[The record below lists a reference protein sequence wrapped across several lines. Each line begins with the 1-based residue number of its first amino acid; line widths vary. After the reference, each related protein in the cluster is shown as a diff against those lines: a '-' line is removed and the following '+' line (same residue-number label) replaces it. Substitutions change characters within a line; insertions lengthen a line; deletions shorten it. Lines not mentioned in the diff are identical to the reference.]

1 VQASSTPNSGTGQI
15 RLALVLTLVILAPV
29 YLSMAPSPELRVTN
43 PMSADDDIELK
54 LYTLYI
60 SSQNTSAGG
69 DGYITTEVPDSGGQD
84 SSSALDNEV
93 EFRSSDMLSSLIVY
107 GRSQHGSSGS
117 YYLPL
122 DLFLRATGPSG
133 STVEWSITF
142 KAGGSQVGT
151 ASWDTD
157 ACTTSFT
164 NSCSFD
170 HEEFEI
176 DLGDDQS
183 FTVSKDERLEITV
196 SAEMSGCD
204 GGSFPGGSS
213 CEAEVAWNEID
224 DENNRFS
231 QLEVE
236 ANAISNSLVVL
247 QREGAE
253 LAEGPELDWYPN
265 DILSERAMQFT
276 FDVKSAFGR
285 YDIEATRLIMRDSDG
300 IYRIDHIINED
311 DEDIEDTSQ
320 GIFGEYIWT
329 YPSGLPAG
337 EYSVELEITDIQGN
351 AFLIEHDPVEMH
363 QWGVSINHRLNK
375 LTEYIAP
382 GETTAIPLQLVH
394 KGDST
399 KSMEIE
405 LEVLTNLGSSWVLE
419 FDSPGGYTLN
429 AGGDILNPILTL
441 TAPDDLTGTPEGIE
455 IRAVAEAEVDSV
467 LQVVDQDILQL
478 DLEKIDVYQPPEV
491 SIWNEEHD
499 VQIANST
506 RPDDFDQTVP
516 RYAEYEEF
524 TPFLLEIFNTGFD
537 ADTFRVDVLQR
548 AKSIIQIYDNDTG
561 ERILEDE
568 GDGTFHTALLERHST
583 QVLLFNVK
591 PSTDRDDPDIGEIE
605 VEVISNG
612 NSSLRTTV
620 IFTIQ
625 RTFGIKAEVS
635 QDCDGSP
642 LGHIQVSLCSPS
654 SGNAVVD
661 LRVRIT
667 NSMTSGESAS
677 WWRIQNPAS
686 LEENTDRDPA
696 YGQWQFL
703 ILDEDGDAVPRVSLG
718 PGDFTEVFVTVT
730 LTSQVIAGNHTI
742 YLRIIEDNDDDDPRY
757 FDLPIVFEIEAGE
770 PELQIV
776 QVSPNYELLPGE
788 AYSIQLKVKNNG
800 NGPLTILLD
809 AEVEVSGW
817 SVDIEGPSGSPLIEL
832 EAFEEATFNLEIIV
846 PESAN
851 NGQQVPV
858 QITATP
864 FDTEQSWPE
873 EYTAT
878 ITVTVTVGISSLLDI
893 LVNEITHP
901 RLSTMVI
908 GLVSILLLFAGVQSR
923 MNRRR
928 WTAHL
933 AYLESLGGG
942 GDGDE
947 ETEDEDSDLPSPVTS
962 IEEEDLD
969 DYEDDEIELV

>member
-1 VQASSTPNSGTGQI
+1 MQASSTPNSGTGQI

-696 YGQWQFL
+696 YGQWQFM

-942 GDGDE
+942 DGDE

-962 IEEEDLD
+962 IEEEDSD

>member
-1 VQASSTPNSGTGQI
+1 
-15 RLALVLTLVILAPV
+15 
-29 YLSMAPSPELRVTN
+29 
-43 PMSADDDIELK
+43 MSADDDIELK

-84 SSSALDNEV
+84 SSNALDNEV
-93 EFRSSDMLSSLIVY
+93 EFRSSDMLSSLIVH

-117 YYLPL
+117 YYIPL

-157 ACTTSFT
+157 ACTTSFS

-176 DLGDDQS
+176 DLGEDQS
-183 FTVSKDERLEITV
+183 FTVSKDERFEITV

-236 ANAISNSLVVL
+236 ANALSNSLVVL

-265 DILSERAMQFT
+265 DILSERSMQFT

-320 GIFGEYIWT
+320 GIFGEYLWT

-337 EYSVELEITDIQGN
+337 EYSVELEITDVQGN
-351 AFLIEHDPVEMH
+351 AFLIEHEPVEMH

-441 TAPDDLTGTPEGIE
+441 TAPDDLTGTPDGIE

-499 VQIANST
+499 VQMANST

-625 RTFGIKAEVS
+625 RTFGINAEVS

-696 YGQWQFL
+696 YGQWQFM

-730 LTSQVIAGNHTI
+730 LTSQVIAGNHTV
-742 YLRIIEDNDDDDPRY
+742 YLRIIEDIDDDEPRY
-757 FDLPIVFEIEAGE
+757 FDLPIVFEIKAGD

-832 EAFEEATFNLEIIV
+832 EAFEEATFNLEVIV

-851 NGQQVPV
+851 NGQQVPI

-878 ITVTVTVGISSLLDI
+878 TTVIMTVGISSLLDI

-901 RLSTMVI
+901 RLSTLVI

-928 WTAHL
+928 WIAHL

-942 GDGDE
+942 DEDE
-947 ETEDEDSDLPSPVTS
+947 EIEDEDSDLPSPVTS
-962 IEEEDLD
+962 IEEEDSD

>member
-1 VQASSTPNSGTGQI
+1 M
-15 RLALVLTLVILAPV
+15 VILAPV
-29 YLSMAPSPELRVTN
+29 YISLAPSPELRATE

-54 LYTLYI
+54 LYTLYL

-69 DGYITTEVPDSGGQD
+69 DGYITTKVPESGGQD
-84 SSSALDNEV
+84 SSSALDSEV
-93 EFRSSDMLSSLIVY
+93 EFRSSDMLSSLVVY

-133 STVEWSITF
+133 STVEWSITL

-157 ACTTSFT
+157 ACTQSFT

-176 DLGDDQS
+176 DLEEDQS
-183 FTVSKDERLEITV
+183 FIISKDERMEITV

-285 YDIEATRLIMRDSDG
+285 YDIEATRLIMRDPNG

-351 AFLIEHDPVEMH
+351 AFLVEHDPVEMH

-405 LEVLTNLGSSWVLE
+405 LEVLTNLGSSWILE
-419 FDSPGGYTLN
+419 FDSPGGYTLD

-516 RYAEYEEF
+516 RYVEYEEF

-568 GDGTFHTALLERHST
+568 GDGTFHTAILERHST

-591 PSTDRDDPDIGEIE
+591 PSSDRDDPDIGEIE

-625 RTFGIKAEVS
+625 RTFGIHAEVS

-642 LGHIQVSLCSPS
+642 LGHIRVSLCSPGS
-654 SGNAVVD
+654 SIAVVD

-677 WWRIQNPAS
+677 WWRIQNPAA

-696 YGQWQFL
+696 YGQWQFM

-730 LTSQVIAGNHTI
+730 LTSQVIAGNHTV
-742 YLRIIEDNDDDDPRY
+742 YLRIIEDVDDDDPRY
-757 FDLPIVFEIEAGE
+757 FDLPMVFEVEAGE

-800 NGPLTILLD
+800 NGPLTVLLD

-832 EAFEEATFNLEIIV
+832 EAFEEATFNLEVTV
-846 PESAN
+846 PDSAN
-851 NGQQVPV
+851 NGEQVPV

-878 ITVTVTVGISSLLDI
+878 TTVTMTVGISSLLDI
-893 LVNEITHP
+893 LINELTHP

-908 GLVSILLLFAGVQSR
+908 GLVGILLLFAGVQSR

-942 GDGDE
+942 DEDE
-947 ETEDEDSDLPSPVTS
+947 EDEDEDSDLPAPVTS
-962 IEEEDLD
+962 IEEEESD

>member
-1 VQASSTPNSGTGQI
+1 
-15 RLALVLTLVILAPV
+15 
-29 YLSMAPSPELRVTN
+29 MAPSLELRSTE
-43 PMSADDDIELK
+43 PMSVDEDVELK

-69 DGYITTEVPDSGGQD
+69 DGYITTKVPESGGQD
-84 SSSALDNEV
+84 SSSALDSEV
-93 EFRSSDMLSSLIVY
+93 EFRSSDMLSSLIVH

-133 STVEWSITF
+133 STVDWSITL

-151 ASWDTD
+151 ASWDTE
-157 ACTTSFT
+157 ACTQSFS

-170 HEEFEI
+170 HEELEI

-236 ANAISNSLVVL
+236 ANSISNSLVVL

-285 YDIEATRLIMRDSDG
+285 YDIEATRLIMRDPNG

-363 QWGVSINHRLNK
+363 QWGVSLNHRFNR

-405 LEVLTNLGSSWVLE
+405 LEVLTNLGSSWILE

-516 RYAEYEEF
+516 RYTEYDEF

-591 PSTDRDDPDIGEIE
+591 PSSDRDDPDIGEIE

-625 RTFGIKAEVS
+625 RTFGIHAEVS

-642 LGHIQVSLCSPS
+642 LGHIRVSLCSPS

-696 YGQWQFL
+696 YGQWQFM
-703 ILDEDGDAVPRVSLG
+703 IMDEDGDAVPRVSLG
-718 PGDFTEVFVTVT
+718 PGDFTEIFVTVT
-730 LTSQVIAGNHTI
+730 LTSQVIAGNHTV
-742 YLRIIEDNDDDDPRY
+742 YLRIIEDIDDDDPRY
-757 FDLPIVFEIEAGE
+757 FDLPIVFEVEAGE

-788 AYSIQLKVKNNG
+788 VYSIQLKVKNIG
-800 NGPLTILLD
+800 NGPLTVLLD
-809 AEVEVSGW
+809 AEVEQSGW
-817 SVDIEGPSGSPLIEL
+817 GVDIEGPSGSPLIEL
-832 EAFEEATFNLEIIV
+832 EAFEEATFNLEVTV
-846 PESAN
+846 PDSAN

-878 ITVTVTVGISSLLDI
+878 TTVTMTVGISSLLDI

-908 GLVSILLLFAGVQSR
+908 GLVGILLLFAGIQSG

-933 AYLESLGGG
+933 TYLESLGGG
-942 GDGDE
+942 DE
-947 ETEDEDSDLPSPVTS
+947 DEKDEDEDSDFPAPVTS
-962 IEEEDLD
+962 IEEEESD

>member
-1 VQASSTPNSGTGQI
+1 MQASSTTNSGRGHF
-15 RLALVLTLVILAPV
+15 RLAIAMTMVILTPIC
-29 YLSMAPSPELRVTN
+29 LSMAPASELRSIE
-43 PMSADDDIELK
+43 PMSADDDVELK

-69 DGYITTEVPDSGGQD
+69 DGHITTKVPESGGQD
-84 SSSALDNEV
+84 SSSALDSEV

-107 GRSQHGSSGS
+107 GRSQHGSSSS

-122 DLFLRATGPSG
+122 DMFLRATGPSG
-133 STVEWSITF
+133 STVEWSIRL
-142 KAGGSQVGT
+142 KAGGSEIGT

-157 ACTTSFT
+157 ACTQSFT

-176 DLGDDQS
+176 DLGGDQS

-204 GGSFPGGSS
+204 GGSIPGGSS

-224 DENNRFS
+224 DENNRYS

-236 ANAISNSLVVL
+236 ANAISNSIVVL

-253 LAEGPELDWYPN
+253 LAEGAELDWYPN

-276 FDVKSAFGR
+276 FDVKSSFGR
-285 YDIEATRLIMRDSDG
+285 YDIESTRLIMRDPDG
-300 IYRIDHIINED
+300 VYRIDHIINED

-363 QWGVSINHRLNK
+363 QWGVSLNHRLNK

-399 KSMEIE
+399 KSMEVE
-405 LEVLTNLGSSWVLE
+405 MEVLTNLGSSWILE

-491 SIWNEEHD
+491 SVWNEEHD

-516 RYAEYEEF
+516 RYVEYEEF

-591 PSTDRDDPDIGEIE
+591 PSSDRDDPDIGEIE

-620 IFTIQ
+620 VFTIQ
-625 RTFGIKAEVS
+625 RTFGIYAEVS

-642 LGHIQVSLCSPS
+642 LGHIRVSLCSPS

-696 YGQWQFL
+696 YGQWQFMV
-703 ILDEDGDAVPRVSLG
+703 LDEDGDAVPRVSLG

-730 LTSQVIAGNHTI
+730 LTSQVVAGNHTV
-742 YLRIIEDNDDDDPRY
+742 YLRIIEDIDDDNPRY
-757 FDLPIVFEIEAGE
+757 FDLPMVFEVEAGN
-770 PELQIV
+770 PNLQIV

-800 NGPLTILLD
+800 NGPLTVLLD
-809 AEVEVSGW
+809 AEVEESGW

-832 EAFEEATFNLEIIV
+832 EAFEEATFNLEVSV
-846 PESAN
+846 PDSAN
-851 NGQQVPV
+851 NGEQVPV

-873 EYTAT
+873 QYTAEA
-878 ITVTVTVGISSLLDI
+878 TVTMTVGISSLLDI
-893 LVNEITHP
+893 LINEITHP
-901 RLSTMVI
+901 RLSTMAI
-908 GLVSILLLFAGVQSR
+908 SLVGILLLFAGIQSR

-933 AYLESLGGG
+933 AYLESLGG
-942 GDGDE
+942 DEDE
-947 ETEDEDSDLPSPVTS
+947 EGDDDEDPDLPAPVTS
-962 IEEEDLD
+962 VEGDESD

>member
-1 VQASSTPNSGTGQI
+1 
-15 RLALVLTLVILAPV
+15 
-29 YLSMAPSPELRVTN
+29 
-43 PMSADDDIELK
+43 MSADDDIELK
-54 LYTLYI
+54 LYTLYL

-69 DGYITTEVPDSGGQD
+69 DGYITTKVPESGGQD
-84 SSSALDNEV
+84 SSSALDSEV

-133 STVEWSITF
+133 STVEWSITL

-157 ACTTSFT
+157 ACTQSFT

-176 DLGDDQS
+176 DLEEDQS
-183 FTVSKDERLEITV
+183 FIISKDERMEITV

-285 YDIEATRLIMRDSDG
+285 YDIEATRLIMRDPNG

-351 AFLIEHDPVEMH
+351 AFLVEHDPVEMH

-405 LEVLTNLGSSWVLE
+405 LEVLTNLGSSWILE
-419 FDSPGGYTLN
+419 FDSPGGYTLD

-516 RYAEYEEF
+516 RYVEYEEF

-568 GDGTFHTALLERHST
+568 GDGTFHTAILERHST

-591 PSTDRDDPDIGEIE
+591 PSSDRDDPDIGEIE

-625 RTFGIKAEVS
+625 RTFGIHAEVS

-642 LGHIQVSLCSPS
+642 LGHIRVSLCSPGS
-654 SGNAVVD
+654 SIAVVD

-677 WWRIQNPAS
+677 WWRIQNPAA

-696 YGQWQFL
+696 YGQWQFM

-730 LTSQVIAGNHTI
+730 LTSQVIAGNHTV
-742 YLRIIEDNDDDDPRY
+742 YLRIIEDVDDDDPRY
-757 FDLPIVFEIEAGE
+757 FDLPMVFEVEAGE

-800 NGPLTILLD
+800 NGPLTVLLD

-832 EAFEEATFNLEIIV
+832 EAFEEATFNLEVTV
-846 PESAN
+846 PDSAN
-851 NGQQVPV
+851 NGEQVSV

-878 ITVTVTVGISSLLDI
+878 TTVTMTVGISSLLDI
-893 LVNEITHP
+893 LINELTHP

-908 GLVSILLLFAGVQSR
+908 GLVGILLLFAGVQSR

-942 GDGDE
+942 DEDE
-947 ETEDEDSDLPSPVTS
+947 EDEDEDSDLPAPVTS
-962 IEEEDLD
+962 IEEEESD

>member
-1 VQASSTPNSGTGQI
+1 MQASSRPNSGCGQI

-29 YLSMAPSPELRVTN
+29 YLSMAPSSELRATG

-84 SSSALDNEV
+84 SSNALDNEV
-93 EFRSSDMLSSLIVY
+93 EFRSSDMLSSLIVH

-117 YYLPL
+117 YYIPL

-157 ACTTSFT
+157 ACTTSFS

-176 DLGDDQS
+176 DLGEDQS
-183 FTVSKDERLEITV
+183 FTVSKDERFEITV

-236 ANAISNSLVVL
+236 ANALSNSLVVL

-265 DILSERAMQFT
+265 DILSERSMQFT

-320 GIFGEYIWT
+320 GIFGEYLWT

-351 AFLIEHDPVEMH
+351 AFLIEHEPVEMH

-429 AGGDILNPILTL
+429 AGGDILNPILTI

-499 VQIANST
+499 VQMANST

-625 RTFGIKAEVS
+625 RTFGINAEVS

-696 YGQWQFL
+696 YGQWQFM

-730 LTSQVIAGNHTI
+730 LTSQVIAGNHTV
-742 YLRIIEDNDDDDPRY
+742 YLRIIEDIDDDEPRY
-757 FDLPIVFEIEAGE
+757 FDLPIVFEIKAGD

-832 EAFEEATFNLEIIV
+832 EAFEEATFNLEVIV

-851 NGQQVPV
+851 NGQQVPI

-878 ITVTVTVGISSLLDI
+878 TTVIMTVGISSLLDI

-901 RLSTMVI
+901 RLSTLVI

-942 GDGDE
+942 DEDE
-947 ETEDEDSDLPSPVTS
+947 ETEGEDSDLPSPVTS
-962 IEEEDLD
+962 IEEEDSD

>member
-1 VQASSTPNSGTGQI
+1 
-15 RLALVLTLVILAPV
+15 L
-29 YLSMAPSPELRVTN
+29 
-43 PMSADDDIELK
+43 
-54 LYTLYI
+54 
-60 SSQNTSAGG
+60 
-69 DGYITTEVPDSGGQD
+69 
-84 SSSALDNEV
+84 
-93 EFRSSDMLSSLIVY
+93 
-107 GRSQHGSSGS
+107 
-117 YYLPL
+117 
-122 DLFLRATGPSG
+122 
-133 STVEWSITF
+133 
-142 KAGGSQVGT
+142 KAGGSEVGT

-157 ACTTSFT
+157 ACTQSFT

-176 DLGDDQS
+176 DLGGDQS

-204 GGSFPGGSS
+204 GGSIPGGSS

-224 DENNRFS
+224 DENNRYS

-236 ANAISNSLVVL
+236 ANAISNSIVVL

-253 LAEGPELDWYPN
+253 LAEGAELDWYPN

-276 FDVKSAFGR
+276 FDVKSSFGR
-285 YDIEATRLIMRDSDG
+285 YDIESTRLIMRDPDG

-363 QWGVSINHRLNK
+363 QWGVSLNHRLNK

-399 KSMEIE
+399 KSMEVE
-405 LEVLTNLGSSWVLE
+405 MEVLTNLGSSWILE

-491 SIWNEEHD
+491 SVWNEEHD

-516 RYAEYEEF
+516 RYVEYEEF

-591 PSTDRDDPDIGEIE
+591 PSSDRDDPDIGEIE
-605 VEVISNG
+605 VEIISNG
-612 NSSLRTTV
+612 NSSLRTTAM
-620 IFTIQ
+620 FTIQ
-625 RTFGIKAEVS
+625 RTFGIHAEVS

-642 LGHIQVSLCSPS
+642 LGHIRVSLCSPS

-696 YGQWQFL
+696 YGQWQFMV
-703 ILDEDGDAVPRVSLG
+703 LDEDGDSVPRVSLG

-730 LTSQVIAGNHTI
+730 LTSQVVAGNHTV
-742 YLRIIEDNDDDDPRY
+742 YLRIIEDIDDDNPRY
-757 FDLPIVFEIEAGE
+757 FDLPMVFEVEAGD
-770 PELQIV
+770 PDLQIV

-788 AYSIQLKVKNNG
+788 VYSIQLKVKNNG
-800 NGPLTILLD
+800 NGPLTVLLD
-809 AEVEVSGW
+809 AEVEESGW

-832 EAFEEATFNLEIIV
+832 DAFEEATFNLEVSV
-846 PESAN
+846 PDSAN
-851 NGQQVPV
+851 NGEQVPV

-873 EYTAT
+873 QYTAET
-878 ITVTVTVGISSLLDI
+878 TVTMTVGISSLLDI
-893 LVNEITHP
+893 LINELTHP

-908 GLVSILLLFAGVQSR
+908 GLVGILLLFAGIQSR

-933 AYLESLGGG
+933 AYLESLGGDDDE
-942 GDGDE
+942 DGD
-947 ETEDEDSDLPSPVTS
+947 EDEDSDLPAPVTS
-962 IEEEDLD
+962 VEEDESD

>member
-1 VQASSTPNSGTGQI
+1 VQVSSIPNRGCGRV
-15 RLALVLTLVILAPV
+15 RLALALTLVILAPV
-29 YLSMAPSPELRVTN
+29 YLSMAPSPELRATET
-43 PMSADDDIELK
+43 MSVDEDVELK

-69 DGYITTEVPDSGGQD
+69 DGYITTKVPESGGQD
-84 SSSALDNEV
+84 SSSALDSEV
-93 EFRSSDMLSSLIVY
+93 EFRSSDMLSSLIVH

-133 STVEWSITF
+133 STVDWSITL

-151 ASWDTD
+151 ASWDTE
-157 ACTTSFT
+157 ACTQSFS

-183 FTVSKDERLEITV
+183 FTVSKDERFEITV

-236 ANAISNSLVVL
+236 ANSISNSLVVL

-285 YDIEATRLIMRDSDG
+285 YDIEATRLIMRDPNG

-363 QWGVSINHRLNK
+363 QWGVSLNHRFNR

-405 LEVLTNLGSSWVLE
+405 LEVLTNLGSSWILE

-516 RYAEYEEF
+516 RYAEYDEF

-591 PSTDRDDPDIGEIE
+591 PSSDRDDPDIGEIE

-625 RTFGIKAEVS
+625 RTFGIHAEVS

-642 LGHIQVSLCSPS
+642 LGHIRVSLCSPS

-686 LEENTDRDPA
+686 LEENTDRDLA
-696 YGQWQFL
+696 YGQWQFM
-703 ILDEDGDAVPRVSLG
+703 IMDEDGDAVPRVSLG
-718 PGDFTEVFVTVT
+718 PGDFTEIFVTVT
-730 LTSQVIAGNHTI
+730 LTSQVIAGNHTV
-742 YLRIIEDNDDDDPRY
+742 YLRIIEDIDDDDPRY
-757 FDLPIVFEIEAGE
+757 FDLPMVFEVEAGE

-788 AYSIQLKVKNNG
+788 VYSIQLKVKNIG
-800 NGPLTILLD
+800 NGPLTVLLD
-809 AEVEVSGW
+809 AEVEQSGW

-832 EAFEEATFNLEIIV
+832 EAFEEATFNLEVTV
-846 PESAN
+846 PDSAN

-878 ITVTVTVGISSLLDI
+878 TTVTMTVGISSLLDI

-908 GLVSILLLFAGVQSR
+908 GLVGILLLFAGIQSR

-933 AYLESLGGG
+933 TYLESLGGG
-942 GDGDE
+942 DGDE
-947 ETEDEDSDLPSPVTS
+947 GDEDEDSDFPAPVTS
-962 IEEEDLD
+962 IEEEESD
-969 DYEDDEIELV
+969 DYEGDEIELV

>member
-1 VQASSTPNSGTGQI
+1 
-15 RLALVLTLVILAPV
+15 LVILAPV
-29 YLSMAPSPELRVTN
+29 YISLAPSPELRATE

-54 LYTLYI
+54 LYTLYL

-69 DGYITTEVPDSGGQD
+69 DGYITTKVPESGGQD
-84 SSSALDNEV
+84 SSSALDSEV

-122 DLFLRATGPSG
+122 DMFLRATGPSG
-133 STVEWSITF
+133 STVEWSITL

-157 ACTTSFT
+157 ACTQSFT

-176 DLGDDQS
+176 DLEEDQS
-183 FTVSKDERLEITV
+183 FIISKDERMEITV

-285 YDIEATRLIMRDSDG
+285 YDIEATRLIMRDPNG

-351 AFLIEHDPVEMH
+351 AFLVEHDPVEMH

-405 LEVLTNLGSSWVLE
+405 LEVLTNLGSSWILE
-419 FDSPGGYTLN
+419 FDSPGGYTLD

-516 RYAEYEEF
+516 RYVEYEEF

-568 GDGTFHTALLERHST
+568 GDGTFHTAILERHST

-591 PSTDRDDPDIGEIE
+591 PSSDRDDPDIGEIE
-605 VEVISNG
+605 VEIISNG

-625 RTFGIKAEVS
+625 RTFGIHAEVS

-642 LGHIQVSLCSPS
+642 LGHIRVSLCSPGS
-654 SGNAVVD
+654 SIAVVD

-677 WWRIQNPAS
+677 WWRIQNPAA

-696 YGQWQFL
+696 YGQWQFM

-730 LTSQVIAGNHTI
+730 LTSQVIAGNHTV
-742 YLRIIEDNDDDDPRY
+742 YLRIIEDVDDDDPRY
-757 FDLPIVFEIEAGE
+757 FDLPMVFEVEAGE

-800 NGPLTILLD
+800 NGPLTVLLD

-832 EAFEEATFNLEIIV
+832 EAFEEATFNLEVTV
-846 PESAN
+846 PDSAN
-851 NGQQVPV
+851 NGEQVSV

-878 ITVTVTVGISSLLDI
+878 TTVTMTVGISSLLDI
-893 LVNEITHP
+893 LINELTHP

-908 GLVSILLLFAGVQSR
+908 GLVGILLLFAGVQSR

-942 GDGDE
+942 DEDE
-947 ETEDEDSDLPSPVTS
+947 EDEDEDSDLPAPVTS
-962 IEEEDLD
+962 IEEEESD

>member
-1 VQASSTPNSGTGQI
+1 M
-15 RLALVLTLVILAPV
+15 VILAPV
-29 YLSMAPSPELRVTN
+29 YISLAPSPELRATE

-54 LYTLYI
+54 LYTLYL

-69 DGYITTEVPDSGGQD
+69 DGYITTKVPESGGQD
-84 SSSALDNEV
+84 SSSALDSEV

-122 DLFLRATGPSG
+122 DMFLRATGPSG
-133 STVEWSITF
+133 STVEWSITL

-157 ACTTSFT
+157 ACTQSFQ

-176 DLGDDQS
+176 DLEEDQS
-183 FTVSKDERLEITV
+183 FIISKDERMEITV

-285 YDIEATRLIMRDSDG
+285 YDIEATRLIMRDPNG
-300 IYRIDHIINED
+300 GYRIDHIINED

-351 AFLIEHDPVEMH
+351 AFLVEHDPVEMH

-405 LEVLTNLGSSWVLE
+405 LEVLTNLGSSWILE
-419 FDSPGGYTLN
+419 FDSPGGYTLD

-478 DLEKIDVYQPPEV
+478 DLDKIDVYQPPEV

-516 RYAEYEEF
+516 RYVEYEEF

-561 ERILEDE
+561 GRILEDE

-591 PSTDRDDPDIGEIE
+591 PSSDRDDPDIGEIE

-625 RTFGIKAEVS
+625 RTFGIHAEVS

-642 LGHIQVSLCSPS
+642 LGHIRVSLCSPGS
-654 SGNAVVD
+654 SIAVVD

-677 WWRIQNPAS
+677 WWRIQNPAA

-696 YGQWQFL
+696 YGQWQFM

-730 LTSQVIAGNHTI
+730 LTSQVIAGNHTV
-742 YLRIIEDNDDDDPRY
+742 YLRIIEDADDDNPRY
-757 FDLPIVFEIEAGE
+757 FDLPMVFEVEAGD

-800 NGPLTILLD
+800 NGPLTVLLD

-832 EAFEEATFNLEIIV
+832 EAFEEATFNLEITV
-846 PESAN
+846 PDSAN
-851 NGQQVPV
+851 NGEQVPV
-858 QITATP
+858 QVTATP

-878 ITVTVTVGISSLLDI
+878 TTVTLTVGISSLLDI
-893 LVNEITHP
+893 LINELTHP

-908 GLVSILLLFAGVQSR
+908 GLVGILLLFAGVQSR

-942 GDGDE
+942 DEDE
-947 ETEDEDSDLPSPVTS
+947 EDEDEDSDLPAPVTS
-962 IEEEDLD
+962 IEEEESD

>member
-1 VQASSTPNSGTGQI
+1 MQACSTSNNGRGHI
-15 RLALVLTLVILAPV
+15 RLAIALSMVILTPIC
-29 YLSMAPSPELRVTN
+29 LSMAPASELRSIE
-43 PMSADDDIELK
+43 PMSADDDVELK

-69 DGYITTEVPDSGGQD
+69 DGHITTKVPESGGQD
-84 SSSALDNEV
+84 SSSALDSEV

-107 GRSQHGSSGS
+107 GRSQHGSSSS

-122 DLFLRATGPSG
+122 DMFLRATGPSG
-133 STVEWSITF
+133 STVEWSIRL
-142 KAGGSQVGT
+142 KAGGSEVGT

-157 ACTTSFT
+157 ACTQSFT

-176 DLGDDQS
+176 DLGGDQS

-204 GGSFPGGSS
+204 GGSIPGGSS
-213 CEAEVAWNEID
+213 CEAEVAWNEIE
-224 DENNRFS
+224 DENNRYS

-236 ANAISNSLVVL
+236 ANAISNSIVVL

-253 LAEGPELDWYPN
+253 LAEGAELDWYPN

-276 FDVKSAFGR
+276 FDVKSSFGR
-285 YDIEATRLIMRDSDG
+285 YDIESTRLIMRDPDG

-363 QWGVSINHRLNK
+363 QWGVSLNHRLNK

-399 KSMEIE
+399 KSMEVE
-405 LEVLTNLGSSWVLE
+405 MEVLTNLGSSWILE

-491 SIWNEEHD
+491 SVWNEEHD

-516 RYAEYEEF
+516 RYVEYEEF

-591 PSTDRDDPDIGEIE
+591 PSSDRDDPDIGEIE
-605 VEVISNG
+605 VEIISNG
-612 NSSLRTTV
+612 NSSLRTTAV
-620 IFTIQ
+620 FTIQ
-625 RTFGIKAEVS
+625 RTFGIHAEVS

-642 LGHIQVSLCSPS
+642 LGHIRVSLCSPS

-696 YGQWQFL
+696 YGQWQFMV
-703 ILDEDGDAVPRVSLG
+703 LDEDGDSVPRVSLG

-730 LTSQVIAGNHTI
+730 LTSQVVAGNHTV
-742 YLRIIEDNDDDDPRY
+742 YLRIIEDIDDDNPRY
-757 FDLPIVFEIEAGE
+757 FDLPMVFEVEAGD
-770 PELQIV
+770 PDLQIV

-788 AYSIQLKVKNNG
+788 VYSIQLKVKNNG
-800 NGPLTILLD
+800 NGPLTVLLD
-809 AEVEVSGW
+809 AEVEESGW
-817 SVDIEGPSGSPLIEL
+817 SVDIEGPSGSPLIDL
-832 EAFEEATFNLEIIV
+832 DAFEEATFNLEVSV
-846 PESAN
+846 PDSAN
-851 NGQQVPV
+851 NGEQVPV

-873 EYTAT
+873 QYTAET
-878 ITVTVTVGISSLLDI
+878 TVTMTVGISSLLDI
-893 LVNEITHP
+893 LINELTHP

-908 GLVSILLLFAGVQSR
+908 GLVGILLLFAGIQSR

-933 AYLESLGGG
+933 AYLESLGGDDDEDG
-942 GDGDE
+942 G
-947 ETEDEDSDLPSPVTS
+947 EDEDSDLPAPVTS
-962 IEEEDLD
+962 VEEDESD

>member
-1 VQASSTPNSGTGQI
+1 M
-15 RLALVLTLVILAPV
+15 VILAPIF
-29 YLSMAPSPELRVTN
+29 LSLAPASELRSIE
-43 PMSADDDIELK
+43 PMSADDDVELK

-69 DGYITTEVPDSGGQD
+69 DGHITTEVPESGGQD
-84 SSSALDNEV
+84 SSSALDSEV

-107 GRSQHGSSGS
+107 GRSQHGSSSS

-122 DLFLRATGPSG
+122 DMFLRATGPSG
-133 STVEWSITF
+133 STVEWSIRL
-142 KAGGSQVGT
+142 KAGGSEIGT

-157 ACTTSFT
+157 ACTQSFT

-176 DLGDDQS
+176 DLGGDQS
-183 FTVSKDERLEITV
+183 FTVSKDERMEITV

-204 GGSFPGGSS
+204 GGSIPGGSS

-224 DENNRFS
+224 DENNRYS

-236 ANAISNSLVVL
+236 ANAISNSIVVL

-253 LAEGPELDWYPN
+253 LAEGAELDWYPN

-276 FDVKSAFGR
+276 FDVKSSFGR
-285 YDIEATRLIMRDSDG
+285 YDIESTRLIMRDPDG
-300 IYRIDHIINED
+300 VYRIDHIINED

-363 QWGVSINHRLNK
+363 QWGVSLNHRLNK

-399 KSMEIE
+399 KSMEVE
-405 LEVLTNLGSSWVLE
+405 MEVLTNLGSSWILE

-491 SIWNEEHD
+491 SVWNEEHD

-516 RYAEYEEF
+516 RYVEYEEF

-591 PSTDRDDPDIGEIE
+591 PSSDRDDPDIGEIE

-620 IFTIQ
+620 AFTIQ
-625 RTFGIKAEVS
+625 RTFGIYAEVS

-642 LGHIQVSLCSPS
+642 LGHIRVSLCSPS

-696 YGQWQFL
+696 YGQWQFMV
-703 ILDEDGDAVPRVSLG
+703 LDEDGDAVPRVSLG

-730 LTSQVIAGNHTI
+730 LTSQVVAGNHTV
-742 YLRIIEDNDDDDPRY
+742 YLRIIEDIDDDNPRY
-757 FDLPIVFEIEAGE
+757 FDLPMVFEVEAGN
-770 PELQIV
+770 PNLQIV

-800 NGPLTILLD
+800 NGPLTVLLD
-809 AEVEVSGW
+809 AEVEESGW

-832 EAFEEATFNLEIIV
+832 EAFEEATFNLEVSV
-846 PESAN
+846 PDSAN
-851 NGQQVPV
+851 NGEQVPV

-873 EYTAT
+873 QYTAEA
-878 ITVTVTVGISSLLDI
+878 TVTMTVGISSLLDI
-893 LVNEITHP
+893 LINEITHP
-901 RLSTMVI
+901 RLSTMAI
-908 GLVSILLLFAGVQSR
+908 SLVGILLLFAGIQSR

-933 AYLESLGGG
+933 AYLESLGG
-942 GDGDE
+942 DEDE
-947 ETEDEDSDLPSPVTS
+947 EGDDDEDPDLPAPVTS
-962 IEEEDLD
+962 VEEDESD

>member
-1 VQASSTPNSGTGQI
+1 MTM
-15 RLALVLTLVILAPV
+15 VILTPIC
-29 YLSMAPSPELRVTN
+29 LSMAPASELRSIE
-43 PMSADDDIELK
+43 PMSADDDVELK

-69 DGYITTEVPDSGGQD
+69 DGHITTEVPESGGQD
-84 SSSALDNEV
+84 SSSALDSEV

-107 GRSQHGSSGS
+107 GRSQHGSSSS

-122 DLFLRATGPSG
+122 DMFLRATGPSG
-133 STVEWSITF
+133 STVEWSIRL
-142 KAGGSQVGT
+142 KAGGSEIGT

-157 ACTTSFT
+157 ACTQSFT

-176 DLGDDQS
+176 DLGGDQS

-204 GGSFPGGSS
+204 GGSIPGGSS

-224 DENNRFS
+224 DENNRYS

-236 ANAISNSLVVL
+236 ANAISNSIVVL

-253 LAEGPELDWYPN
+253 LAEGAELDWYPN

-276 FDVKSAFGR
+276 FDVKSSFGR
-285 YDIEATRLIMRDSDG
+285 YDIESTRLIMRDPDG
-300 IYRIDHIINED
+300 VYRIDHIINED

-320 GIFGEYIWT
+320 GIFGEYIRT

-363 QWGVSINHRLNK
+363 QWGVSLNHRLNK

-399 KSMEIE
+399 KSMEVE
-405 LEVLTNLGSSWVLE
+405 MEVLTNLGSSWILE

-491 SIWNEEHD
+491 SVWNEEHD

-516 RYAEYEEF
+516 RYVEYEEF

-591 PSTDRDDPDIGEIE
+591 PSSDRDDPDIGEIE

-620 IFTIQ
+620 VFTIQ
-625 RTFGIKAEVS
+625 RTFGIYAEVS

-642 LGHIQVSLCSPS
+642 LGHIRVSLCSPS

-696 YGQWQFL
+696 YGQWQFMV
-703 ILDEDGDAVPRVSLG
+703 LDEDGDAVPRVSLG

-730 LTSQVIAGNHTI
+730 LTSQVVAGNHTV
-742 YLRIIEDNDDDDPRY
+742 YLRIIEDIDDDNPRY
-757 FDLPIVFEIEAGE
+757 FDLPMVFEVEAGN
-770 PELQIV
+770 PNLQIV

-800 NGPLTILLD
+800 NGPLTVLLD
-809 AEVEVSGW
+809 AEVEESGW

-832 EAFEEATFNLEIIV
+832 EAFEEATFNLEVSV
-846 PESAN
+846 PDSAN
-851 NGQQVPV
+851 NGEQVPV

-873 EYTAT
+873 QYTAEA
-878 ITVTVTVGISSLLDI
+878 TVTMTVGISSLLDI
-893 LVNEITHP
+893 LINEITHP
-901 RLSTMVI
+901 RLSTMAI
-908 GLVSILLLFAGVQSR
+908 SLVGILLLFAGIQSR

-933 AYLESLGGG
+933 AYLESLGG
-942 GDGDE
+942 DEDE
-947 ETEDEDSDLPSPVTS
+947 EGDDDEDPDLPAPVTS
-962 IEEEDLD
+962 VEEDESD

>member
-1 VQASSTPNSGTGQI
+1 
-15 RLALVLTLVILAPV
+15 
-29 YLSMAPSPELRVTN
+29 
-43 PMSADDDIELK
+43 MSADDDVELK

-69 DGYITTEVPDSGGQD
+69 DGHITTEVPESGGQD
-84 SSSALDNEV
+84 SSSALDSEV

-107 GRSQHGSSGS
+107 GRSQHGSSSS

-122 DLFLRATGPSG
+122 DMFLRATGPSG
-133 STVEWSITF
+133 STVEWSIRL
-142 KAGGSQVGT
+142 KAGGSEIGT

-157 ACTTSFT
+157 ACTQSFT

-176 DLGDDQS
+176 DLGGDQS
-183 FTVSKDERLEITV
+183 FTVSKDERMEITV

-204 GGSFPGGSS
+204 GGSIPGGSS

-224 DENNRFS
+224 DENNRYS

-236 ANAISNSLVVL
+236 ANAISNSIVVL

-253 LAEGPELDWYPN
+253 LAEGAELDWYPN

-276 FDVKSAFGR
+276 FDVKSSFGR
-285 YDIEATRLIMRDSDG
+285 YDIESTRLIMRDPDG
-300 IYRIDHIINED
+300 VYRIDHIINED

-363 QWGVSINHRLNK
+363 QWGVSLNHRLNK

-399 KSMEIE
+399 KSMEVE
-405 LEVLTNLGSSWVLE
+405 MEVLTNLGSSWILE

-491 SIWNEEHD
+491 SVWNEEHD

-516 RYAEYEEF
+516 RYVEYEEF

-591 PSTDRDDPDIGEIE
+591 PSSDRDDPDIGEIE

-620 IFTIQ
+620 VFTIQ
-625 RTFGIKAEVS
+625 RTFGIYAEVS

-642 LGHIQVSLCSPS
+642 LGHIRVSLCSPS

-696 YGQWQFL
+696 YGQWQFMV
-703 ILDEDGDAVPRVSLG
+703 LDEDGDAVPRVSLG

-730 LTSQVIAGNHTI
+730 LTSQVVAGNHTV
-742 YLRIIEDNDDDDPRY
+742 YLRIIEDIDDDNPRY
-757 FDLPIVFEIEAGE
+757 FDLPMVFEVEAGN
-770 PELQIV
+770 PDLQIV

-800 NGPLTILLD
+800 NGPLTVLLD
-809 AEVEVSGW
+809 AEVEESGW

-832 EAFEEATFNLEIIV
+832 EAFEEATFNLEVSV
-846 PESAN
+846 PDSAN
-851 NGQQVPV
+851 NGEQVPV

-873 EYTAT
+873 QYTAEA
-878 ITVTVTVGISSLLDI
+878 TVTMTVGISSLLDI
-893 LVNEITHP
+893 LINEITHP
-901 RLSTMVI
+901 RLSTMAI
-908 GLVSILLLFAGVQSR
+908 SLVGILLLFAGIQSR

-933 AYLESLGGG
+933 AYLESLGG
-942 GDGDE
+942 DEDE
-947 ETEDEDSDLPSPVTS
+947 EGDDDEDPDLPAPVTS
-962 IEEEDLD
+962 VEEDESD